1 MVQDYRENHAME
13 VRESWRDTWTKAC
26 CRICRGCLLGF
37 CNLEG
42 SSGEASNKCQREKRK
57 TINGDDLLWAMTTLG
72 FEEYVEPLK
81 IYLQKYWEME
91 GEKSPMGGR
100 EKSSSSLF

>member
-1 MVQDYRENHAME
+1 
-13 VRESWRDTWTKAC
+13 
-26 CRICRGCLLGF
+26 
-37 CNLEG
+37 
-42 SSGEASNKCQREKRK
+42 
-57 TINGDDLLWAMTTLG
+57 MTTLG